1 MSEVARPIVVKLG
14 GALLDRPESSPA
26 LFAAI
31 ARLHRARPGGV
42 IIVHGG
48 GAAVDRHLAALG
60 MTSERREGIRIT
72 PPEQMEVI
80 AGVLAGAM
88 NTRLVGVLRAAG
100 LPAVGLSLGA
110 AEIECRKTSA
120 FSFDPG
126 RVGEVVGGRGRLLS
140 VLLDE
145 GFVPVLSSIGLDAE
159 GAMLN
164 VNADEAAA
172 GVARV
177 IAAAELVL
185 LTDVAGVLGADGV
198 LLPRLDGAAIEH
210 GIAAGWISG
219 GMIAKVRGAAA
230 AARSAATP
238 VRIASWS
245 DPAPILALAEGSR
258 GSAGT
263 CIEIDLSEPVAE
275 APTEGAATT
284 S

>member
-48 GAAVDRHLAALG
+48 GAAVDRHLAA
-60 MTSERREGIRIT
+60 
-72 PPEQMEVI
+72 
-80 AGVLAGAM
+80 LAGAM

-185 LTDVAGVLGADGV
+185 LTDVAGVLDADGV

-263 CIEIDLSEPVAE
+263 CIEIDLSETVAE